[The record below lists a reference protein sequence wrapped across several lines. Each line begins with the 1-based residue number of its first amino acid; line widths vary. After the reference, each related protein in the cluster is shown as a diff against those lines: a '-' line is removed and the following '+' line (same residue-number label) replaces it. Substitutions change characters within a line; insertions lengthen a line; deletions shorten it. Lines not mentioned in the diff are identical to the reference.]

1 MRWATVMHLRCRS
14 LFSRARVE
22 QELDEE
28 LRYHLER
35 EIDSGIADGM
45 TPEDARYAALQSVKD
60 IEQRKEEC
68 RDMRGLNLIDNMA
81 QDFRYAARQLVK
93 SPAFTITVLATLG
106 LCIGANTA
114 IYTIVDTLFFKPL
127 PYPEH
132 SRLVLLATV
141 FSKGGAFE
149 VDTSQD
155 GFQWELVRDHA
166 SLLDSA
172 VYSSAAGVNLVAAGR
187 VEYVINQRVS
197 ANYFHVLGIEPLI
210 GREFTRLED
219 VRNGPSLTIL
229 SYGLWQRVFHSD
241 PAIVGRTIDLRG
253 TPHTVVGI
261 MPSGFRS
268 LPAGV
273 GDLGTNAPPDIWTP
287 LRPSHTGEGSG
298 DNYGVIARL
307 KPGLTAAQA
316 NSQLNSILQDY
327 FARRHYPAGLSAQEK
342 AFPLQ
347 TGLAYDL
354 RSNVHLM
361 WGAVLLVLIIGCVN
375 IAGILLAR
383 SATRS
388 REIATRLALGAGR
401 ARVISQLFAEALL
414 LALLGGAIGLGLGYV
429 ALEGLV
435 RLNPAEFDMFGSVHL
450 DLRVMAIMLAISLA
464 TSIIFGL
471 FPAFDATAVDLRSA
485 FAEAGRSSAGSR
497 RQWKRQILVFAE
509 VTLGVVLVV
518 AAGLL
523 IRTFTT
529 LVNANPGFDP
539 NHVITATASLQ
550 DARYATTAAAARL
563 FHESLERIRQI
574 PGVESAAVAL
584 TPPYARALNE
594 GVRIVGSSNSGVTN
608 CTYATLGLFETL
620 HMHLV
625 RGRFFTDADNANTAP
640 VAVVNESFVRR
651 YLHNQPDPLGTPIQ
665 IENKIWRI
673 IGVVNNVQVKMGWG
687 GAGPVDQFAGVYVP
701 VDQFPDGLFAMANV
715 WFSPVW
721 IVRTRGAL
729 SALPESMRRALQS
742 VDPRLPFSSFQ
753 SMLEVRGSS
762 LKQQRYQATLF
773 SALATLTVVLVALGV
788 YGLIAHSVAQRTR
801 EMGIRLAL
809 GATPKQVVR
818 AAVVPGITLSLA
830 GIGCGVVLA
839 LFATRLLK
847 SLIWGISDTDPLTF
861 ISVAILLILVAAVA
875 SALPALRLTRLDP
888 AQILRDE

>member
-1 MRWATVMHLRCRS
+1 MRLRCRS

-35 EIDSGIADGM
+35 EIDAGIADGM
-45 TPEDARYAALQSVKD
+45 TPEDARYAALLSVKD

-68 RDMRGLNLIDNMA
+68 RDMRGLNLIDNMV

-127 PYPEH
+127 PYPDP
-132 SRLVLLATV
+132 SRLVLLSTM
-141 FSKGGAFE
+141 FSKAGAFD

-187 VEYVINQRVS
+187 VEYVIDQRVS
-197 ANYFHVLGIEPLI
+197 ANYFHVLGIDPLI
-210 GREFTRLED
+210 GREFTRQED
-219 VRNGPSLTIL
+219 VPNGPSLTIL

-241 PAIVGRTIDLRG
+241 PAIVGRTVDLRG
-253 TPHTVVGI
+253 SPHTVVGI

-287 LRPSHTGEGSG
+287 LRPAHTGEGSG
-298 DNYGVIARL
+298 DNYGLIARL
-307 KPGLTAAQA
+307 KPGATTASA
-316 NSQLNSILQDY
+316 NSQLNSILQGY
-327 FARRHYPAGLSAQEK
+327 FARKHFHGMSAQEK

-429 ALEGLV
+429 ALKGLV
-435 RLNPAEFDMFGSVHL
+435 SLNPAEFDMFGPVHL

-485 FAEAGRSSAGSR
+485 LAEAGRGSAGGR

-509 VTLGVVLVV
+509 VALGVVLVV

-529 LVNANPGFDP
+529 LVNTNPGFDP

-550 DARYATTAAAARL
+550 DARYATTAAGARL
-563 FHESLERIRQI
+563 FRESLERIRQI

-584 TPPYARALNE
+584 SPPYARALND

-608 CTYATLGLFETL
+608 WTYATPGLFETL
-620 HMHLV
+620 HMHLL

-640 VAVVNESFVRR
+640 VAVVNESFVTR
-651 YLHNQPDPLGTPIQ
+651 YLHNRPDPLGTSIL

-701 VDQFPDGLFAMANV
+701 VDQFPDGIFAMANV

-721 IVRTRGAL
+721 IVRTRRAV
-729 SALPESMRRALQS
+729 SLPESMRRALQS

-753 SMLEVRGSS
+753 SMFEVRGSS
-762 LKQQRYQATLF
+762 LKQQHYQATLF
-773 SALATLTVVLVALGV
+773 SALATLTVILVALGV

-818 AAVVPGITLSLA
+818 AAAAPGVALSLA
-830 GIGCGVVLA
+830 GIGCGAVLA

-847 SLIWGISDTDPLTF
+847 SLIWGISDNDPLTF
-861 ISVAILLILVAAVA
+861 ISVALLLILVAVVS
-875 SALPALRLTRLDP
+875 SALPALRLTHLDP
-888 AQILRDE
+888 AQTLRDE